1 MHTSVIRIGTQ
12 WLAACSVVTNFK
24 LERMPVFSWS
34 QNLIQSQQIE
44 ACDSSNST
52 SCRDSLK
59 SNFKYPW
66 PEQMTKSIASIFDIQ
81 VIPRVAP
88 VQFAASCSAEEL
100 FPEDQ
105 VAKMAGPG
113 FYDAFL
119 PLIALFTTLLLC
131 AILVYIFIPIANRY
145 GFHFNLAA
153 QQKHAR
159 TKALKRLK
167 LVIATPLEDIG
178 LTWSDL
184 EALTT

>member
-1 MHTSVIRIGTQ
+1 MS
-12 WLAACSVVTNFK
+12 C
-24 LERMPVFSWS
+24 WS
-34 QNLIQSQQIE
+34 QNLIQSQPIE
-44 ACDSSNST
+44 ACDSSDLT

-59 SNFKYPW
+59 SNFNYPW
-66 PEQMTKSIASIFDIQ
+66 PEQMTKFIASLFNIQ
-81 VIPRVAP
+81 VIPRVAT
-88 VQFAASCSAEEL
+88 VQFAASCRAEEL
-100 FPEDQ
+100 FPQNQ
-105 VAKMAGPG
+105 VAKMVGPG
-113 FYDAFL
+113 IYHAFL

-131 AILVYIFIPIANRY
+131 AILVYIFIPLANRY